1 MTNHSLKI
9 ILLFYSILFFS
20 NQAHSQSVDKAK
32 LLQFEEAITRGEE
45 YLLNKDYPKAKIEY
59 QKALAIDPEAK
70 YPKDKLAQ
78 IRKVYTDPADEANY
92 NNAVS
97 KGDQYVSSGNYI
109 AAKEQYSAAL
119 VIKPD
124 DRVTREKMTK
134 ADKLAIE
141 KNTRLKEYESVI
153 KTADQFLSSKSYS
166 EALKK
171 YHQAD
176 SLNPDETYQK
186 TKINEIETILSAQKD
201 LDDRYN
207 FTVNE
212 ADEAYMNRD
221 YSLAKTK
228 YQQASKIKPLENY
241 PKSMLERVDESI
253 KTQDKYSKEKEKED
267 ARLYAENRK
276 QDSINAVLETQRLK
290 ALKEEENKQAAIAAQ
305 QLAEQNKQDSLKAVE
320 EARLQ
325 AGKKAED
332 DRIALESAQKDAL
345 QRKQDSIRLD
355 EESKVAAA
363 KKAEE
368 EKLSLLEK
376 QNIAE
381 KQRQDS
387 ISSEEQAKEIAANQE
402 KERLLAEEKR
412 VEEEKAKQIEIEQR
426 SIADKEYYDAIDGA
440 DRLFAEQDF
449 ASSIKLYEKASS
461 IKPAEEYPKNKIIT
475 AHNILL
481 ERLKNNLDS
490 YNKFIAAGDLA
501 FQTKIFD
508 KAIEEYELAIEMR
521 PEETYPSQMIDKIR
535 KLMEDNTMVNL
546 VDKSIIL
553 IDANEQ
559 RFSFKPIE
567 MRLRK
572 NNYIVI
578 KAKKTT
584 EKAPKL
590 FINYGKDGLKS
601 GGIVMKG
608 IDSDETASYLVR
620 ISTQDMWYRN
630 DNNWITIY
638 PEGGDLEITSIQ
650 ISQGD
655 IQTTK

>member
-1 MTNHSLKI
+1 MTNHFLKI
-9 ILLFYSILFFS
+9 TLLFYSILFFS

-45 YLLNKDYPKAKIEY
+45 FLLNKDYSKAKIEY

-119 VIKPD
+119 IIKPD
-124 DRVTREKMTK
+124 DRVTREKMNK
-134 ADKLAIE
+134 ADKLANE

-153 KTADQFLSSKSYS
+153 KTADQLLSSKNYS
-166 EALKK
+166 GALKK
-171 YHQAD
+171 YHEAD
-176 SLNPDETYQK
+176 SLNPDEGYPK
-186 TKINEIETILSAQKD
+186 TKITDIETILSAQKD

-228 YQQASKIKPLENY
+228 YQQASKIKPVENY
-241 PKSMLERVDESI
+241 PKSMLERVEESI

-267 ARLYAENRK
+267 AKLFAENRK
-276 QDSINAVLETQRLK
+276 QDSINAILETQRLK
-290 ALKEEENKQAAIAAQ
+290 ALKEEENKQAALAAQ
-305 QLAEQNKQDSLKAVE
+305 QLAEQNKQDSLKSVE
-320 EARLQ
+320 EARVL
-325 AGKKAED
+325 ATKKAED
-332 DRIALESAQKDAL
+332 ERLAFESAQKDAQ
-345 QRKQDSIRLD
+345 QRKQDSLRLD
-355 EESKVAAA
+355 EESKIAAA
-363 KKAEE
+363 KKAEDD
-368 EKLSLLEK
+368 KLTLLEA
-376 QNIAE
+376 QHIAE
-381 KQRQDS
+381 QHRQDS
-387 ISSEEQAKEIAANQE
+387 INSDEQSKIVAANQE

-412 VEEEKAKQIEIEQR
+412 VEEEKARQIALEQR

-440 DRLFAEQDF
+440 DRLYAEQDF

-461 IKPAEEYPKNKIIT
+461 IKPAEEYPKNKIIK

-508 KAIEEYELAIEMR
+508 KAIEEYEQAIEMR

-535 KLMEDNTMVNL
+535 KLMEDNAMINL

-553 IDANEQ
+553 IDASEQ

-608 IDSDETASYLVR
+608 IDSDETASYLLR

-630 DNNWITIY
+630 DNNWISIY

-650 ISQGD
+650 IAQGD